1 MGNLYA
7 ESGLKPT
14 NLQNT
19 FEKKLG
25 MSDDEYTKAVDDKT
39 YTNFVK
45 DSAGYGL
52 AQWTYYSRK
61 QKMLDFHTEKG
72 KSIGD
77 LNTQLEFLIQ
87 ELTTSYKTSVWEVLK
102 TAKSVLEAS
111 NAVLLKFE
119 RPAD

>member
-19 FEKKLG
+19 FENKLG

-61 QKMLDFHTEKG
+61 QKMLDFHTKKG

-77 LNTQLEFLIQ
+77 LTTQLEFLVQ

>member
-1 MGNLYA
+1 
-7 ESGLKPT
+7 
-14 NLQNT
+14 
-19 FEKKLG
+19 
-25 MSDDEYTKAVDDKT
+25 
-39 YTNFVK
+39 
-45 DSAGYGL
+45 
-52 AQWTYYSRK
+52 
-61 QKMLDFHTEKG
+61 MLDFHIEKW

-77 LNTQLEFLIQ
+77 LTTQLEFLVQ

>member
-61 QKMLDFHTEKG
+61 QKMLDFHMEKG

-77 LNTQLEFLIQ
+77 LTTQLEFLVQ
-87 ELTTSYKTSVWEVLK
+87 ELTTGYKTSVWEVLK